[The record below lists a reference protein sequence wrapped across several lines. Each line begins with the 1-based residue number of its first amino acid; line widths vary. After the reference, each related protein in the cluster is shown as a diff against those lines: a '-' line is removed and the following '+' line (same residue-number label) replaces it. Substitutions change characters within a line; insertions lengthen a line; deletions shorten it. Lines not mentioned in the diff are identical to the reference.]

1 MKTLFFKTCPIFSSI
16 LVIICILLAIK
27 KNKHRTKSVIIM
39 FVFLLVCIYTHRVP
53 EKLKIENNKKIIT
66 SPAFGKIIEIE
77 EIGTFTRICIFLNL
91 NDVHVQYMP
100 TDGLITKKEYKQGEF
115 NPVNLIEKGESNERL
130 ETYISP
136 SYNRDSTIIV
146 NQIAGML
153 ARTIIHFKNEGY
165 YGKKGDLIGIIQFGS
180 RVDLYIPTI
189 DIDEILVDLGDVV
202 KGPETPMV
210 SIK

>member
-16 LVIICILLAIK
+16 LVLLCILLTIT
-27 KNKHRTKSVIIM
+27 KNKYRTKGITIM
-39 FVFLLVCIYTHRVP
+39 FSFLLLCLYTHRVP
-53 EKLKIENNKKIIT
+53 ENLKTENNPKLIT
-66 SPAFGKIIEIE
+66 SPAFGKIVEIG

-91 NDVHVQYMP
+91 DDVHVQYMP

-115 NPVNLIEKGESNERL
+115 NPANLIEKGESNERL

-136 SYNRDSTIIV
+136 SYNNDSTIIV

-189 DIDEILVDLGDVV
+189 DINKILVNIDDVV

-210 SIK
+210 TIK